1 MQIYVNYW
9 AVLVAALASTALGM
23 LWYSKLLF
31 GKAWMRE
38 MGFTNES
45 MERAKARGMH
55 KLYAAAFAGS
65 LVMAYVLAHFV
76 FVWAATDFVGA
87 FQLAFWTW
95 LGFVATVMLGGVLWE
110 GKSMK
115 LYVLNALYQLA
126 SLYVMALILAYWWA

>member
-9 AVLVAALASTALGM
+9 AVLVAAVASMALGM
-23 LWYSKLLF
+23 LWYSQSLF

-38 MGFTNES
+38 MGFTKES
-45 MERAKARGMH
+45 MERAKARGMQ
-55 KLYAAAFAGS
+55 KIYVAAFVGS
-65 LVMAYVLAHFV
+65 LITAYVLAHFV

-115 LYVLNALYQLA
+115 LYAINALYHLA
-126 SLYVMALILAYWWA
+126 SIYVMALILAYWA